1 MWPLCCN
8 KLALSSQEIT
18 SILRTSMVFPLPVC
32 LPAPQEPWILCVPY
46 LELQSQGHLRYA
58 HHMEKEEEEGLRRWL
73 ND

>member
-1 MWPLCCN
+1 
-8 KLALSSQEIT
+8 
-18 SILRTSMVFPLPVC
+18 MVFPLPVC